1 MIAVQGNSSVF
12 AAVSQG
18 RVQAGNPFIFPSVI
32 TKRGEQWENL
42 TSTYTVNEAR
52 GLYLVGLSVGVWNES
67 PGDFRLVRSGQSFAG
82 ITRTSTFHNHT
93 DTIGRDLIAQFY
105 ADETVHVLNNYDVL
119 GYDNGYETS
128 ISMFS
133 ISDSMV
139 DEMVAF
145 SVATHSSST
154 SIDSAAP
161 VQFNELLYDDGY
173 NYDFF
178 SHEFSAPSDGVYY
191 FSFSVG
197 LIGGGMANFIL
208 QKNNEPFATIIRES
222 TSHNGT
228 DTIGR
233 SVMMVLEES
242 DRVNIVNT
250 VGLTARSSEL
260 KETSFCG
267 FKYEPKSQDR
277 VSSFSFVYI

>member
-1 MIAVQGNSSVF
+1 M
-12 AAVSQG
+12 
-18 RVQAGNPFIFPSVI
+18 
-32 TKRGEQWENL
+32 
-42 TSTYTVNEAR
+42 
-52 GLYLVGLSVGVWNES
+52 GLSVGVWNES

-93 DTIGRDLIAQFY
+93 DTIGRELIAQFY

-133 ISDSMV
+133 ISDSMM

-260 KETSFCG
+260 KETSFCS

-277 VSSFSFVYI
+277 VSSFLLFTFKLEI